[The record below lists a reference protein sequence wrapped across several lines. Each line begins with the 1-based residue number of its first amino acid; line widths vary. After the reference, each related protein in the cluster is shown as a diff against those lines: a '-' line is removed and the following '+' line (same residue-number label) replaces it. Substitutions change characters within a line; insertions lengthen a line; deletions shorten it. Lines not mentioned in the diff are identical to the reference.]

1 MKPFYKST
9 KLWYALATIAA
20 GLISKYAGMDS
31 QEVMVIIS
39 AGIALIVGQG
49 MADWGKNALPSL
61 ESMADW
67 GKNALPSL
75 KSTVKD
81 PTQLFTTSEDKKAE

>member
-49 MADWGKNALPSL
+49 MADWGKNALPTL
-61 ESMADW
+61 E
-67 GKNALPSL
+67 NI
-75 KSTVKD
+75 VKD